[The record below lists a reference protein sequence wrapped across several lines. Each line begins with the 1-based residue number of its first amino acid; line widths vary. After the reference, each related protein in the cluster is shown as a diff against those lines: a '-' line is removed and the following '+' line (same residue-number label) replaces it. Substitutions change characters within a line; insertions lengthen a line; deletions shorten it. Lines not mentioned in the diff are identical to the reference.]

1 MMGAFLYGVLLQWKL
16 DLRNKGILLTYY
28 VVPLVFFGFM
38 GGIFTS
44 ITPDTKSTLIQ
55 SMSIFGVTMGATLGT
70 PIPILETYGS
80 ELKKAYQIGDIP
92 MYIPIINNLISAF
105 VHLFI
110 MSTIIY
116 FIAPVA
122 FNASVPENTIM
133 YFSILAIFIVT
144 SLSVGAILGLAIK
157 TTSKLTMVSQLIFL
171 PSLMLSGIMFPAKM
185 LPKPLV
191 AAGKIFPSTWGFE
204 MMKENSIKFNLM
216 LPLLIIIII
225 CVCISA
231 WRIKKIKV
239 D

>member
-1 MMGAFLYGVLLQWKL
+1 MEAFLYGILLQWKL

-55 SMSIFGVTMGATLGT
+55 SMSIFGVTMGAILGS
-70 PIPILETYGS
+70 PIPISETYGS
-80 ELKKAYQIGDIP
+80 ELKKSYQVGRVP
-92 MYIPIINNLISAF
+92 LCIPIINNFISAF

-116 FIAPVA
+116 FVAPAA
-122 FNASVPENTIM
+122 FHAAVPKNSAM
-133 YFSILAIFIVT
+133 YFIMLAIFIVT
-144 SLSVGAILGLAIK
+144 SLSIGTVLGLTIK
-157 TTSKLTMVSQLIFL
+157 ATSKLTMVSQFIFL

-185 LPKPLV
+185 LPKQL
-191 AAGKIFPSTWGFE
+191 AAFGKIFPATWGFE
-204 MMKENSIKFNLM
+204 IMKDNSMNFNLL
-216 LPLLIIIII
+216 LPLLVIIII
-225 CVCISA
+225 CGCASA
-231 WRIKKIKV
+231 LRIKKLRI

>member
-1 MMGAFLYGVLLQWKL
+1 MRAFFYGILLQCKL

-44 ITPDTKSTLIQ
+44 ITPETKSTLIQ
-55 SMSIFGVTMGATLGT
+55 SMSIFGVTMGAILGA
-70 PIPILETYGS
+70 PIPISETYGS
-80 ELKKAYQIGDIP
+80 ELKKSYQVGGIP
-92 MYIPIINNLISAF
+92 MCIPIINNLISAF

-116 FIAPVA
+116 FVAPAA
-122 FNASVPENTIM
+122 FNASVPQNTPM
-133 YFSILAIFIVT
+133 YFIMLAIFIIT
-144 SLSVGAILGLAIK
+144 SLSIGAILGLAIK
-157 TTSKLTMVSQLIFL
+157 TTSKLTMVAQFIFL

-185 LPKPLV
+185 LPKSLA
-191 AAGKIFPSTWGFE
+191 AAGKIFPATWSFE
-204 MMKENSIKFNLM
+204 MMKENSMNFKLL

-225 CVCISA
+225 CSSA
-231 WRIKKIKV
+231 SAFRIRKLRI

>member
-1 MMGAFLYGVLLQWKL
+1 MGAFLYSVLIQWKL

-44 ITPDTKSTLIQ
+44 ITPDAKDTLIQ
-55 SMSIFGVTMGATLGT
+55 SMSIFGVTMGAILGA
-70 PIPILETYGS
+70 PIPISETYGS
-80 ELKKAYQIGDIP
+80 ELKKAYQIGGIP
-92 MYIPIINNLISAF
+92 LFIPVINNLISAF

-122 FNASVPENTIM
+122 FDAAVPVNTIM
-133 YFSILAIFIVT
+133 YFIMLAVFIVT
-144 SLSVGAILGLAIK
+144 SLSIGVILGLTIK
-157 TTSKLTMVSQLIFL
+157 TTSKLTMVSQFIFL

-185 LPKPLV
+185 LPKPLEI
-191 AAGKIFPSTWGFE
+191 AGKIFPATWGFE
-204 MMKENSIKFNLM
+204 MMKASSMEFKIM

-225 CVCISA
+225 CASTSV
-231 WRIKKIKV
+231 WRIKKLKV

>member
-1 MMGAFLYGVLLQWKL
+1 MEAFLYGILLQWKL

-28 VVPLVFFGFM
+28 VIPLVFFGFM

-55 SMSIFGVTMGATLGT
+55 SMSIFGVTMGAILGT
-70 PIPILETYGS
+70 PIPISETYGS
-80 ELKKAYQIGDIP
+80 ELKKAYKIGGIP
-92 MYIPIINNLISAF
+92 MCIPLINNLISAF

-116 FIAPVA
+116 FIAPAA
-122 FNASVPENTIM
+122 FDASVPENTTM
-133 YFSILAIFIVT
+133 YFIVLAIFIVT
-144 SLSVGAILGLAIK
+144 SLSVGSILGLTIK
-157 TTSKLTMVSQLIFL
+157 TTSKLTMVLQFIFL

-185 LPKPLV
+185 LPASLA
-191 AAGKIFPSTWGFE
+191 AAGMIFPATWGFE
-204 MMKENSIKFNLM
+204 MMKANSMEFKLL

-225 CVCISA
+225 CSCTSA
-231 WRIKKIKV
+231 WRIKRLKV